1 MKNSEKSSLQ
11 SESQADEIPFC
22 NRGKMFSDERS
33 ETESKQR
40 RVLAVIILSFAT
52 MLAEVIAGRLT
63 GSMALEADGYHMASH
78 VGAHA
83 IAFMAY
89 RLTFSANVSG
99 RMNFGTGKVLS
110 LGGYTS
116 AVLLVGVAVWMVIE
130 SFVRLFNPVEIRFS
144 EAIAVAV
151 TGLVVNLASA
161 FLLGWGHSH
170 SHGHDHGHGHG
181 HGHEHH
187 HGHGHGH
194 GHEHHHG
201 QEHHHHGH
209 EHHHHGH
216 EHHHG
221 QEHHHHG
228 REHHSHRHSED
239 HNYQSALAH
248 VLADALTSVL
258 AIFALVAGRF
268 ITSAYWLDPLM
279 GIIGAIV
286 IFRWAWSLVRK
297 TALELVDAHPEGISL
312 SQLRQRIENDGHR
325 VRDLHLWSQG
335 RDKLVG
341 MLSVVPADD
350 SARADFKKYFDSLG
364 RRVHLSVELSASDDE
379 AGKC

>member
-1 MKNSEKSSLQ
+1 MLFNCCINQGNDAGMINSENSFVQ
-11 SESQADEIPFC
+11 SEIQADEIPFC
-22 NRGKMFSDERS
+22 NRGNVFSDERS
-33 ETESKQR
+33 ENESKQR
-40 RVLAVIILSFAT
+40 RVLAVIILSFVT

-83 IAFMAY
+83 IAFLAY
-89 RLTFSANVSG
+89 RLTFSSNVSG

-130 SFVRLFNPVEIRFS
+130 SFVRFFNPVEIRFA

-161 FLLGWGHSH
+161 FLLGWGQSH
-170 SHGHDHGHGHG
+170 SHGH
-181 HGHEHH
+181 
-187 HGHGHGH
+187 
-194 GHEHHHG
+194 
-201 QEHHHHGH
+201 EHHHHGH

-216 EHHHG
+216 EHHHHG
-221 QEHHHHG
+221 HEHHHHG
-228 REHHSHRHSED
+228 QNHRHRHRHSED

-258 AIFALVAGRF
+258 AIFALVAGRYM
-268 ITSAYWLDPLM
+268 TSAHWLDPLM

-312 SQLRQRIENDGHR
+312 AQLRQRIENDGHR
-325 VRDLHLWSQG
+325 VHDLHLWSQG

-341 MLSVVPADD
+341 MLSVVPAND